1 MPATAQKTSVL
12 ERFLRY
18 VTYDTQSSE
27 KSDTSPTTAKQ
38 LVLADQLVKELRE
51 LGIQDAA
58 RDQNGLVFATI
69 PATSKKNVPV
79 IGLVSHVDT
88 SPESSGLGVKPI
100 VHTAWRGDDI
110 VLPDDPNVVLR
121 AADHPELRR
130 QIGHDIITAS
140 GTTLLGADDKAGVA
154 EIMAATEYLMGHRE
168 IAHGPIRIGFTP
180 DEEVGR
186 GTDKFD
192 VQAFG
197 AKYAYTMDGEVRGAM
212 DVETF
217 SADSMVIEFQGF
229 NTHPGFAKGKMINS
243 IRVAADFL
251 SRVPRD
257 RMTPETT
264 EKREGFVHPYMMDS
278 SVDRTSVKFIIR
290 DFQTAELKKMEDLLE
305 RLARETVTAWPG
317 AKVSVRV
324 QESYR
329 NLGDVLGQHPAVV
342 ENAREAYRRSGLE
355 PVSASDS
362 WRHGRLAAERDGTSH
377 SQPVHRHAEFS
388 FEAGVGFGAGHGEG
402 GRGDRESGARLGG
415 AGVSHACVIGAEA
428 DGTAR
433 R

>member
-1 MPATAQKTSVL
+1 MPATAQKTSVAA
-12 ERFLRY
+12 RFLRY
-18 VTYDTQSSE
+18 VTFDTQSSE

-38 LVLADQLVKELRE
+38 LVLADQLVKELKE

-58 RDQNGLVFATI
+58 RNEFGIVFATI

-88 SPESSGLGVKPI
+88 SPESSGAGVKPI
-100 VHTAWRGDDI
+100 VHTAWRGEDI
-110 VLPDDPNVVLR
+110 VLPDDPSIVLR
-121 AADHPELRR
+121 AADHPELKR
-130 QIGHDIITAS
+130 QIGNDIITAS

-154 EIMAATEYLMGHRE
+154 EIMAATEYLLRHPE

-192 VQAFG
+192 IQVFG
-197 AKYAYTMDGEVRGAM
+197 AKYAYTMDGEVRGTM

-217 SADSMVIEFQGF
+217 SADSMVVEFRGF

-257 RMTPETT
+257 RMSPETT
-264 EKREGFVHPYMMDS
+264 EKREGFVHPYMVDS
-278 SVDRTSVKFIIR
+278 SVDRTAVKFIIR
-290 DFQTAELKKMEDLLE
+290 DFRTGELKKMEDMLE
-305 RLARETVTAWPG
+305 RLAQETVAAWPG
-317 AKVSVRV
+317 AKVSVKV

-329 NLGDVLGQHPAVV
+329 NLGDVLAQHPAVV
-342 ENAREAYRRSGLE
+342 DNAREAYRRSGLE
-355 PVSASDS
+355 PIEAAIRGGTDGSRLSAIGLPTPNLFTGMQNFHSKQEWVSVQDMEKAVEVIVNLVRV
-362 WRHGRLAAERDGTSH
+362 WEER
-377 SQPVHRHAEFS
+377 A
-388 FEAGVGFGAGHGEG
+388 
-402 GRGDRESGARLGG
+402 
-415 AGVSHACVIGAEA
+415 
-428 DGTAR
+428 
-433 R
+433 